1 VARHSSRPWGRPA
14 RRFAPLILAILL
26 VACSSSTP
34 TPATSV
40 TTPASTATTA
50 TISAASSAPAV
61 ATSTQP
67 ATMSAAVPT
76 TAPTR
81 ASGTPTIPI
90 TSSRATPSTATAR
103 GPLTIFAA
111 SSLTDAFTEL
121 QTGFAKVAPDVAIT
135 FNFEASSNL
144 KAQLEQG
151 AKADLYAPAD
161 IPQMDGA
168 RGKGVIAGEQKIFAN
183 NKLALIVPA
192 NNPKGIAA
200 PQDLAKPGTKLI
212 LAASYV
218 PIGSYAR
225 FLLARMAGDPAY
237 GPDFYKQA
245 LGNIVSEEANTR
257 AVVNRIVLGEGDA
270 GIVYASDVTPAVR
283 DRVRVIPI
291 PETLQVTAQY
301 PIAVVT
307 GAANTPAAQAF
318 IAYLLSPEGQATL
331 VRNGFIPVGPT
342 AVQTGERNGRAGGR

>member
-1 VARHSSRPWGRPA
+1 MTRHSSRPWGRPV
-14 RRFAPLILAILL
+14 RRFAPLILAMLL
-26 VACSSSTP
+26 VACSSGTP
-34 TPATSV
+34 TPATSAI
-40 TTPASTATTA
+40 TPTGTAPTA
-50 TISAASSAPAV
+50 PTSAASNVPTAAASA
-61 ATSTQP
+61 QP
-67 ATMSAAVPT
+67 ATVAAAIPT
-76 TAPTR
+76 AAPTR
-81 ASGTPTIPI
+81 ANGAPALPTTPGREGSP
-90 TSSRATPSTATAR
+90 TATAR

-121 QTGFAKVAPDVAIT
+121 QIGFAKVAPDVAIT

-192 NNPKGIAA
+192 NNPRGIAA
-200 PQDLAKPGTKLI
+200 PQDLAKPGTRLI

-291 PETLQVTAQY
+291 PEALQVTAQY

-342 AVQTGERNGRAGGR
+342 ATRIGEEIWRGDRR

>member
-1 VARHSSRPWGRPA
+1 MARHSARSWGRPV

-26 VACSSSTP
+26 AACSSG
-34 TPATSV
+34 
-40 TTPASTATTA
+40 TTT
-50 TISAASSAPAV
+50 
-61 ATSTQP
+61 
-67 ATMSAAVPT
+67 PT
-76 TAPTR
+76 TAGVAPTGTVATAPTVVSSVAPTAAVSAQSTVAPTR
-81 ASGTPTIPI
+81 TSGTPTLP
-90 TSSRATPSTATAR
+90 TVSGAATPTQSTVR

-144 KAQLEQG
+144 KTQLEQG

-161 IPQMDGA
+161 IPQMGGA
-168 RGKGVIAGEQKIFAN
+168 RGKGVIAGEQRIFAN

-192 NNPKGIAA
+192 NNPKGIIA
-200 PQDLAKPGTKLI
+200 PQDLAKPGTRLI

-237 GPDFYKQA
+237 GPNFYKQSLA
-245 LGNIVSEEANTR
+245 NIVSEEANTR

-270 GIVYASDVTPAVR
+270 GIVYASDVSPAVR
-283 DRVRVIPI
+283 DRVRIIPI
-291 PETLQVTAQY
+291 PEPLQVTAQY

-307 GAANTPAAQAF
+307 GAANIPAAQAF

-331 VRNGFIPVGPT
+331 VRNGFLPVGPT
-342 AVQTGERNGRAGGR
+342 ATQTGERNGRAGGR

>member
-1 VARHSSRPWGRPA
+1 VARHSARSWGRPV

-26 VACSSSTP
+26 AACSSGTTTP
-34 TPATSV
+34 TTAGVAPTGTVATAPTVVSSV
-40 TTPASTATTA
+40 APTAASTQPTA
-50 TISAASSAPAV
+50 VASAAPAV
-61 ATSTQP
+61 T
-67 ATMSAAVPT
+67 
-76 TAPTR
+76 PTR
-81 ASGTPTIPI
+81 TSGTPTLPI
-90 TSSRATPSTATAR
+90 ISGAATSAQSTVR

-121 QTGFAKVAPDVAIT
+121 QTGFAKVAPDVAII

-168 RGKGVIAGEQKIFAN
+168 RGKRVIAGEQRIFAN

-192 NNPKGIAA
+192 NNPKGIIA

-237 GPDFYKQA
+237 GPDFHKQSIA
-245 LGNIVSEEANTR
+245 NIVSEEANTR

-270 GIVYASDVTPAVR
+270 GIVYASDVSPAVR
-283 DRVRVIPI
+283 DRVRIIPI
-291 PETLQVTAQY
+291 PEPLQVTAQY

-307 GAANTPAAQAF
+307 GAANIPAAQSF

-331 VRNGFIPVGPT
+331 VRNGFLPVGPT
-342 AVQTGERNGRAGGR
+342 ATQTGERNGRAGGR

>member
-1 VARHSSRPWGRPA
+1 VARHSARSWGRPV

-26 VACSSSTP
+26 AACSSG
-34 TPATSV
+34 
-40 TTPASTATTA
+40 TTT
-50 TISAASSAPAV
+50 
-61 ATSTQP
+61 
-67 ATMSAAVPT
+67 PT
-76 TAPTR
+76 TAGVAPTGTVATAPTVVSSVAPTAAVSAQSTVAPTR
-81 ASGTPTIPI
+81 TSGTPTLPTI
-90 TSSRATPSTATAR
+90 SGAATPAQSTVR

-121 QTGFAKVAPDVAIT
+121 QTGFAKVALDVAII

-168 RGKGVIAGEQKIFAN
+168 RGKGVIAGEQRIFAN

-192 NNPKGIAA
+192 NNPKGIIA

-218 PIGSYAR
+218 PIGSYDR

-245 LGNIVSEEANTR
+245 LANIVSEEANTR
-257 AVVNRIVLGEGDA
+257 AVVNRIVLGKGDA
-270 GIVYASDVTPAVR
+270 GLVYASDVSPAVR
-283 DRVRVIPI
+283 DRVRIIPI
-291 PETLQVTAQY
+291 PEPLQVTAQY

-307 GAANTPAAQAF
+307 GAANIPAAQAF

-331 VRNGFIPVGPT
+331 VRNGFLPVGPT
-342 AVQTGERNGRAGGR
+342 ATQTGERNGRAGGR